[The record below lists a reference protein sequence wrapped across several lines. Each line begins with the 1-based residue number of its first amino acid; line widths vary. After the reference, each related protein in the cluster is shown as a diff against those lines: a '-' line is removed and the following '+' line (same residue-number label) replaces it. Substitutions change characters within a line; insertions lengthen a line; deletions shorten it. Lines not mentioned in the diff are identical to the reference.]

1 MVKVFFS
8 YSHRDESLR
17 DELEVHLSA
26 LKRQGIID
34 TWHDRR
40 IGSGKEIDSEIS
52 QNLEDANIILLL
64 VSPYFIAS
72 DYCYDVEMTRALE
85 KHKEKTARVI
95 PVILHP
101 CDWHRLPFGKLL
113 ATPKDGKA
121 VSKYPNQHEAFLEIT
136 LAIRNAAEEL
146 NPQSSIP
153 ANQNVNQS
161 NKSQTTKLV
170 SDVRSSNLRVKK
182 TFSERDRDKFERE
195 SFEYMSNFFEGSL
208 QELQARNA
216 EIETEFI
223 HVDANNFIAKAYING
238 TLANN
243 CKISLDEEKNHF
255 GGITYSSGRNNGV
268 NESLNIEEDGY
279 KLFLKSSGIFSYGNS
294 DKEELTKEGASESY
308 WDRFIKPLQQ

>member
-40 IGSGKEIDSEIS
+40 IGSGKEFDSEIS
-52 QNLEDANIILLL
+52 QNLEDASIILLL

-72 DYCYDVEMTRALE
+72 DYCYDVEMTHALK
-85 KHKEKTARVI
+85 KHKEGTACVI

-113 ATPKDGKA
+113 ATPRDGKA
-121 VSKYPNQHEAFLEIT
+121 ISKHPNQHDAFLEIT
-136 LAIRNAAEEL
+136 LAIRKTAEEL
-146 NPQSSIP
+146 NPKLAATINQS
-153 ANQNVNQS
+153 VNQT
-161 NKSQTTKLV
+161 NKIQTKKIV
-170 SDVRSSNLRVKK
+170 SDVRSSNLRIKK
-182 TFSERDRDKFERE
+182 TFSERDKDKFERE
-195 SFEYMSNFFEGSL
+195 AFEYMSNFFEGSL
-208 QELQARNA
+208 QELQVRNA

-223 HVDANNFIAKAYING
+223 RVDANNFTAKVYING

-243 CKISLDEEKNHF
+243 CKIGLDEARNYF

-268 NESLNIEEDGY
+268 NESLNVDEDGY
-279 KLFLKSSGIFSYGNS
+279 KLFLKSAGFSSFGGNN
-294 DKEELTKEGASESY
+294 KEELSKEGASEFY
-308 WDRFIKPLQQ
+308 WEKFIRPLQQ

>member
-26 LKRQGIID
+26 LKRQDIID

-40 IGSGKEIDSEIS
+40 IGSGKEFDSEIS

-85 KHKEKTARVI
+85 KHKERTARVI

-121 VSKYPNQHEAFLEIT
+121 VSKHPNQHDAFLEIT
-136 LAIRNAAEEL
+136 LAIRQAVEEL
-146 NPQSSIP
+146 NPQLSSTG
-153 ANQNVNQS
+153 NQS
-161 NKSQTTKLV
+161 VSQINKIQTKKIV
-170 SDVRSSNLRVKK
+170 SDVRSSNLRIKK
-182 TFSERDRDKFERE
+182 TFSEREKDKFERE
-195 SFEYMSNFFEGSL
+195 AFEYMSNFFEGSL
-208 QELQARNA
+208 QELQVRNA

-223 HVDANNFIAKAYING
+223 LIDANNFTAKAYTNG
-238 TLANN
+238 TLVSN
-243 CKISLDEEKNHF
+243 CKIGLDGGRNYF
-255 GGITYSSGRNNGV
+255 GGIAYSSGRNNGI
-268 NESLNIEEDGY
+268 NESLKVDEDGY
-279 KLFLKSSGIFSYGNS
+279 KLFLKPAGFSSFGSN
-294 DKEELTKEGASESY
+294 DEEKLSKEGASEFY
-308 WDRFIKPLQQ
+308 